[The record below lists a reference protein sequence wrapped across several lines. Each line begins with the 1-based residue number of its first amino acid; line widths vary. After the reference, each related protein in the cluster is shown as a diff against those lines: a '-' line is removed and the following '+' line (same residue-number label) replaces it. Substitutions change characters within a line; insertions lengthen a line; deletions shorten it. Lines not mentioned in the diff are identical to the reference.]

1 MKLTEL
7 SLQNRTA
14 IVVLTILLTIGGIIS
29 YTTIPK
35 ESNPTIEIPLFI
47 ITTIYPGIGP
57 SDMESQVTQPLEREL
72 QGIAG
77 IDEIRSV
84 TTEGFSSIIVEF
96 DLNTPLIEASQR
108 VRERVDLARSKLPAD
123 AQDPIITEFD
133 FDDFPIMSINLSA
146 DYSLHRLTE
155 IAERLKDELETAGG
169 VREVDLVGGI
179 EREVQVNV
187 DLQSLNAYNVS
198 FGQIIGAIQ
207 GQNITI
213 PGGTIDVD
221 RLSYLLR
228 VSGEFSDPNE
238 IENLIVFVPSGGN
251 GENPSR
257 GAVYIRDLADIL
269 FGFKDRDSYSR
280 LTILKE
286 KNNNGDLVPI
296 PAERLNAQQVVSLQ
310 IKKRPGANILETA
323 ANVVDA
329 LESYPLPPGTQVVI
343 TGDASEDVGSLIK
356 DLENSII
363 MGMLLVVL
371 VLVFFL
377 GIRNA
382 LLVAAAVPLSI
393 FMGFIIFQ
401 LLGQTVNFVILFSL
415 IIALGLLVDNAIVMV
430 ENIYRWREKGYE
442 RFDASRHAGDEIG
455 YALLACT
462 ATLVAAFVPLLFWP
476 GIIGQFM
483 GYLPQTLIIVLVCS
497 LFAALVLYPTLTA
510 YLVRLENEPKPNRTP
525 VTRGIALGGF
535 IIVALM
541 IGLANPITLAV
552 LVLVVAFFTITYRLF
567 VKPFGLYFRNS
578 LLPAFIEKYKSFLLW
593 MLERDY
599 TVKYAYLRNT
609 ASLVLLSG
617 GVLLLILGG
626 IVSILSRASGAVLL
640 IPGGI
645 ALLLGLILILI
656 HTHEAIFRGGKI
668 SFYAGL
674 AVGALIMISLFL
686 AGLGGA
692 EIDSSTV
699 FALMIL
705 PVIIIVFGFLGM
717 LLRKNNKPII
727 ITDNRALLLN
737 IVFGGLIGIVFMMTI
752 APPGVEFF
760 PEVDPRQLIVS
771 IEGPVG
777 MNVDATNNVAQTVY
791 ERMREVIEEF
801 PAVQAGIENILV
813 NVGISMDPFSGG
825 AGTPENATININ
837 MVDFGDRAESSSITL
852 TRLRDRLRDIPDM
865 RIRIDKQDF
874 GPPTGPPVNI
884 EISGEGFD
892 QIVQITRDIT
902 EMLRDASETGIIP
915 GLVDVRNNIG
925 GGLPEHRILINQE
938 NANRYGLSIRDVAQT
953 IRAAYAGIEAGK
965 FRDGEDEY
973 EIIVRLR
980 EEDRE
985 NLESLKR
992 LTINN
997 MGNQIPLVSVAD
1009 FEDGDGLGSITRLNL
1024 RRTAEVEAQA
1034 APGFSGPQVLAQVQA
1049 YLAVYRA
1056 DLPLGYEMKYT
1067 GEAEEQDESFAFLS
1081 VALGLGFALIF
1092 FVLLI
1097 KFNNISSPLIVVIAV
1112 GLSLTGVLLGLVVT
1126 RTNFGLMT
1134 FIGIIS
1140 LAGIVCINNIVL
1152 LDYIKQLLEKGY
1164 SKTNAIVEG
1173 GAIRLRPV
1181 LLTALTTIL
1190 GLVPLTFGINFD
1202 FVGLLSSFDPNFQ
1215 LGSENTA
1222 FWGPMGTA
1230 IISGLIFA
1238 TFLTLV
1244 VVPVIYSSIDSLT
1257 NKLMG
1262 GVREEDNVEEPGD

>member
-14 IVVLTILLTIGGIIS
+14 ILVLTLLLIIGGIVS
-29 YTTIPK
+29 YSTIPK

-47 ITTIYPGIGP
+47 ITTIYPGISP

-72 QGIAG
+72 QGIPG

-84 TTEGFSSIIVEF
+84 TTEGFSNIIVEF

-108 VRERVDLARSKLPAD
+108 VRERVDLARSKLPVD
-123 AQDPIITEFD
+123 AEDPIITEFD

-146 DYSLHRLTE
+146 DYSLSRLTE
-155 IAERLKDELETAGG
+155 IAERLEEELETVAG
-169 VREVDLVGGI
+169 VREVDLIGGI

-187 DLQSLNAYNVS
+187 DLHAMNGYNMS

-213 PGGTIDVD
+213 PGGAIDVD

-228 VSGEFSDPNE
+228 VSGEFTDPSE
-238 IENLIVFVPSGGN
+238 IENLIAFVPAGGDE
-251 GENPSR
+251 GSSSR
-257 GAVYIRDLADIL
+257 GAVYIRDIAEVL

-286 KNNNGDLVPI
+286 KDNNGNLVAI

-310 IKKRPGANILETA
+310 VKKRPGANILETA
-323 ANVVDA
+323 EGVFDA
-329 LESYPLPPGTQVVI
+329 LERFPLPPGTQVVI
-343 TGDASEDVGSLIK
+343 TGDASEDIGNLIN

-393 FMGFIIFQ
+393 LMGFIILQMF
-401 LLGQTVNFVILFSL
+401 GFTVNFVILFSL

-430 ENIYRWREKGYE
+430 ENIYRWREQGSE
-442 RFDASRHAGDEIG
+442 RFDASRQAGDEVG

-462 ATLVAAFVPLLFWP
+462 ATLVAAFVPMLFWP

-483 GYLPQTLIIVLVCS
+483 GFLPRTLIIVLACS

-510 YLVRLENEPKPNRTP
+510 YLVRLENEPKPKRTP
-525 VTRGIALGGF
+525 VIRRIAIAGS
-535 IIVALM
+535 IVAALM

-552 LVLVVAFFTITYRLF
+552 LIMAVAFFVISYRIF
-567 VKPFGLYFRNS
+567 VKPFGQYFRNT
-578 LLPAFIEKYKSFLLW
+578 LLPAFIERYKQFLLW

-599 TVKYAYLRNT
+599 TVKFAYLRNT
-609 ASLVLLSG
+609 ASIILVTA
-617 GVLLLILGG
+617 GVLLLIAGG
-626 IVSILSRASGAVLL
+626 IVSILSQASGLVLI

-645 ALLLGLILILI
+645 ALLLGLIGILI

-668 SFYAGL
+668 SFFTGIGL
-674 AVGALIMISLFL
+674 SALIGVSLL
-686 AGLGGA
+686 LTALGGTP
-692 EIDSSTV
+692 IDAGAV
-699 FALMIL
+699 VALMIL
-705 PVIIIVFGFLGM
+705 PSIIIVFGFLGM
-717 LLRKNNKPII
+717 FRKSTKPII
-727 ITDNRALLLN
+727 LTDNRALLLN
-737 IVFGGLIGIVFMMTI
+737 VVFGGLIGIVFMMVI

-771 IEGPVG
+771 IEGPIG
-777 MNVDATNNVAQTVY
+777 MNVDATDAITHQVY
-791 ERMREVIEEF
+791 ERIRNVIEEY

-813 NVGISMDPFSGG
+813 NVGISMDMFAAGT
-825 AGTPENATININ
+825 GTPEKATININ
-837 MVDFGDRAESSSITL
+837 MVDYGDRIESSSVTL

-865 RIRIDKQDF
+865 RISIDAQEY

-884 EISGEGFD
+884 EISGEEFR
-892 QIVQITRDIT
+892 QIVRITREIT
-902 EMLRDASETGIIP
+902 EMLRDASETGVIP
-915 GLVDVRNNIG
+915 GLVDVRNNIS
-925 GGLPEHRILINQE
+925 GGLPEHRILIDQE
-938 NANRYGLSIRDVAQT
+938 RANRYGLSVADIAQT
-953 IRAAYAGIEAGK
+953 IRAAVTGVEAGK

-973 EIIVRLR
+973 DIVVRLK

-985 NLESLKR
+985 SLESLKR

-997 MGNQIPLVSVAD
+997 MGRQIPLVSVAD

-1034 APGFSGPQVLAQVQA
+1034 APGFSGPQVLAQVQQ
-1049 YLAVYRA
+1049 YLANYRN

-1081 VALGLGFALIF
+1081 VALGLGFVLIF
-1092 FVLLI
+1092 LVLLV

-1152 LDYIKQLLEKGY
+1152 LDYIKQLLAKGY
-1164 SKTNAIVEG
+1164 SKTDAIVEG
-1173 GAIRLRPV
+1173 GSVRLRPV

-1202 FVGLLSSFDPNFQ
+1202 FVGLLSSFDPDFQ

-1257 NKLMG
+1257 NKLKT
-1262 GVREEDNVEEPGD
+1262 VVKP

>member
-1 MKLTEL
+1 MKVTEL

-14 IVVLTILLTIGGIIS
+14 ILVLTILLILGGIVS

-72 QGIAG
+72 QGIPG

-84 TTEGFSSIIVEF
+84 TTEGFSNIIVEF

-108 VRERVDLARSKLPAD
+108 VRERVDLARSKLPVD
-123 AQDPIITEFD
+123 AEDPIITEFD

-146 DYSLHRLTE
+146 DYPLSRLTE
-155 IAERLKDELETAGG
+155 IAERLEEELETVSG
-169 VREVDLVGGI
+169 VREVDLIGGI

-187 DLQSLNAYNVS
+187 DLHALNGYNMS

-228 VSGEFSDPNE
+228 VSGEFVEPDE
-238 IENLIVFVPSGGN
+238 INNLIVFVPAGGDE
-251 GENPSR
+251 GSSSR
-257 GAVYIRDLADIL
+257 GAVYIRDIADVL

-286 KNNNGDLVPI
+286 KDNNGSLVAI

-310 IKKRPGANILETA
+310 VKKRPGANILETA
-323 ANVVDA
+323 EGVFDA
-329 LESYPLPPGTQVVI
+329 LERFPLPPGTQVVI
-343 TGDASEDVGSLIK
+343 TGDASEDIGNLIN

-393 FMGFIIFQ
+393 LMGFIILQMF
-401 LLGQTVNFVILFSL
+401 GFTVNFVILFSL

-430 ENIYRWREKGYE
+430 ENIYRWREQGFE
-442 RFDASRHAGDEIG
+442 RFDASRQAGDEVG

-462 ATLVAAFVPLLFWP
+462 ATLVAAFVPMLFWP

-483 GYLPQTLIIVLVCS
+483 GYLPRTLIIVLACS

-510 YLVRLENEPKPNRTP
+510 YLVRLENEPKPNRSP
-525 VTRGIALGGF
+525 VIRRIAIAGS
-535 IIVALM
+535 IITALI

-552 LVLVVAFFTITYRLF
+552 LIMAVGFFVISYRIF
-567 VKPFGLYFRNS
+567 VKPFGLYFRNT
-578 LLPAFIEKYKSFLLW
+578 LLPAFIERYKQFLLW
-593 MLERDY
+593 MLKRDY
-599 TVKYAYLRNT
+599 TGKFAYLRNT
-609 ASLVLLSG
+609 ASLVLVTS
-617 GVLLLILGG
+617 GVLLLIIGG
-626 IVSILSRASGAVLL
+626 IVSILSQASGLVLI

-645 ALLLGLILILI
+645 ALLLGLIGILI

-668 SFYAGL
+668 SLYTGIGL
-674 AVGALIMISLFL
+674 SALIGVSLLFT
-686 AGLGGA
+686 ALG
-692 EIDSSTV
+692 ETPIDTGTV
-699 FALMIL
+699 VALMIL
-705 PVIIIVFGFLGM
+705 PSIIIVFGFLGM
-717 LLRKNNKPII
+717 FRKSTKPII
-727 ITDNRALLLN
+727 LTDNRALLLN
-737 IVFGGLIGIVFMMTI
+737 VVFGGLIGIVFMLVI

-777 MNVDATNNVAQTVY
+777 MNVDATDAVAQQVY
-791 ERMREVIEEF
+791 ERIRDVIEEY
-801 PAVQAGIENILV
+801 PAVRGGIENILV
-813 NVGISMDPFSGG
+813 NVGISMDMFAAGT
-825 AGTPENATININ
+825 GTPEKASININ
-837 MVDFGDRAESSSITL
+837 MVDYGDRVESSSVTL

-865 RIRIDKQDF
+865 RISIDAQEY

-884 EISGEGFD
+884 EVSGENFN
-892 QIVQITRDIT
+892 QIVRITREIT
-902 EMLRDASETGIIP
+902 EMLRDASETGVIP
-915 GLVDVRNNIG
+915 GLVDVRNNIS
-925 GGLPEHRILINQE
+925 GGLPEHRILIDQE
-938 NANRYGLSIRDVAQT
+938 KANSYGLSVSDIAQT
-953 IRAAYAGIEAGK
+953 IRAAVAGVEAGK

-973 EIIVRLR
+973 DIVVRLR

-985 NLESLKR
+985 SLESLKR

-997 MGNQIPLVSVAD
+997 MGRKIPLVSVAD

-1049 YLAVYRA
+1049 YLADYRN

-1092 FVLLI
+1092 LVLLV

-1164 SKTNAIVEG
+1164 SKTEAIVEG
-1173 GAIRLRPV
+1173 GSVRLRPV

-1202 FVGLLSSFDPNFQ
+1202 FVGMLSSFDPNFQ

-1257 NKLMG
+1257 NKLKTIVKG
-1262 GVREEDNVEEPGD
+1262 

>member
-1 MKLTEL
+1 MKITEL

-14 IVVLTILLTIGGIIS
+14 ILVLTVLLILGGTIS
-29 YTTIPK
+29 YVTIPK

-57 SDMESQVTQPLEREL
+57 SDMESQITQPLEREL
-72 QGIAG
+72 QGIPG
-77 IDEIRSV
+77 IEEIRSI
-84 TTEGFSSIIVEF
+84 TTEGFSNIIVEF

-108 VRERVDLARSKLPAD
+108 VRERVDLARSKLPID
-123 AQDPIITEFD
+123 AEDPIITEFD
-133 FDDFPIMSINLSA
+133 FDDFPIMAINLSA
-146 DYSLHRLTE
+146 DYPLSRLTE
-155 IAERLKDELETAGG
+155 IAERLEEELETVPG
-169 VREVDLVGGI
+169 VREVDLIGGI

-187 DLQSLNAYNVS
+187 DLHELNRYNVS
-198 FGQIIGAIQ
+198 FAQIIGAIQ

-228 VSGEFSDPNE
+228 VSGEFADPNE
-238 IENLIVFVPSGGN
+238 VDNLIVFVPAGN
-251 GENPSR
+251 DEGSTPR
-257 GAVYIRDLADIL
+257 GAVYVRDIAEVL

-286 KNNNGDLVPI
+286 KNHNGDFVSI

-310 IKKRPGANILETA
+310 VKKRPGANILETA
-323 ANVVDA
+323 EGVFDA
-329 LESYPLPPGTQVVI
+329 LERFPLPPGTQVVI
-343 TGDASEDVGSLIK
+343 TGDASEDVGNLIK

-363 MGMLLVVL
+363 MGMLLVIL

-393 FMGFIIFQ
+393 LIGFIIFQ
-401 LLGQTVNFVILFSL
+401 MMGQTVNFVILFSL

-430 ENIYRWREKGYE
+430 ENIYRWREQGYE
-442 RFDASRHAGDEIG
+442 RFQASHQAGDEIG
-455 YALLACT
+455 YALIACT
-462 ATLVAAFVPLLFWP
+462 ATLIAAFVPMLFWP
-476 GIIGQFM
+476 GMIGQFM
-483 GYLPQTLIIVLVCS
+483 GYLPQTLIIVLLCS

-510 YLVRLENEPKPNRTP
+510 YLVRLENEPKPDRKP
-525 VTRGIALGGF
+525 VVRRFAITGGVV
-535 IIVALM
+535 IALM
-541 IGLANPITLAV
+541 IALANPITLAV
-552 LVLVVAFFTITYRLF
+552 LVLSAMFFAVTYRFL
-567 VKPFGLYFRNS
+567 VKPFGSLFRNK
-578 LLPAFIEKYKSFLLW
+578 LLPAFIERYKQFLLW

-599 TVKYAYLRNT
+599 TVKNAYIRNT
-609 ASLVLLSG
+609 ASLMSLAA
-617 GVLLLILGG
+617 GVLMLIAGG
-626 IVSILSRASGAVLL
+626 IVSALSQASGMVLL
-640 IPGGI
+640 VPGGI
-645 ALLLGLILILI
+645 TLLLGLIGILI

-668 SFYAGL
+668 SFYTGL
-674 AVGALIMISLFL
+674 VLAAIILLSLLLAAATGSETDAATVG
-686 AGLGGA
+686 G
-692 EIDSSTV
+692 
-699 FALMIL
+699 LMIL
-705 PVIIIVFGFLGM
+705 PAIIIVFGFLGM
-717 LLRKNNKPII
+717 FRKSKRPII
-727 ITDNRALLLN
+727 LTDNRALLLN
-737 IVFGGLIGIVFMMTI
+737 VVFGGLLGIVFMLVV

-777 MNVDATNNVAQTVY
+777 MNVDATNDVAQQVY
-791 ERMREVIEEF
+791 ERIREVINEY
-801 PAVQAGIENILV
+801 PAVRGGIENILV
-813 NVGISMDPFSGG
+813 NAGISMDPFSAGT
-825 AGTPENATININ
+825 GTPEKGTININ
-837 MVDFGDRAESSSITL
+837 MVDFGDRIESSSVTL

-865 RIRIDKQDF
+865 RISIDKQEF

-884 EISGEGFD
+884 EISGEDFTH
-892 QIVQITRDIT
+892 IVRITREIT
-902 EMLRDASETGIIP
+902 EMLRDASETGVIP
-915 GLVDVRNNIG
+915 GLVDVRNNIS
-925 GGLPEHRILINQE
+925 GGLPEHSILIDRE
-938 NANRYGLSIRDVAQT
+938 NANRYGLSVADIAQT
-953 IRAAYAGIEAGK
+953 IRVAVAGVEAGK

-973 EIIVRLR
+973 DIVVRLR
-980 EEDRE
+980 KEDRE
-985 NLESLKR
+985 SLERLKQ

-997 MGNQIPLVSVAD
+997 RGRQIPLVSVAD

-1049 YLAVYRA
+1049 YLAEYRSN
-1056 DLPLGYEMKYT
+1056 LPLGYEMKYT
-1067 GEAEEQDESFAFLS
+1067 GEAEEQDESFGFLS

-1092 FVLLI
+1092 LVLLV

-1164 SKTNAIVEG
+1164 SKTDAIVEG
-1173 GAIRLRPV
+1173 GSIRLRPV

-1202 FVGLLSSFDPNFQ
+1202 FVGMLSSFDPNFQ

-1244 VVPVIYSSIDSLT
+1244 VVPVIYSSFDSLT
-1257 NKLMG
+1257 NKLK
-1262 GVREEDNVEEPGD
+1262 NVIRG